1 MLKSLTKMSGYDC
14 TAGCV
19 YYVVVVVI
27 LCYCCY
33 YIIQLM
39 TPANLGDG

>member
-1 MLKSLTKMSGYDC
+1 MSGYDC

>member
-1 MLKSLTKMSGYDC
+1 MMSGYDC

-19 YYVVVVVI
+19 YYVVVVVGVVV

-39 TPANLGDG
+39 TPTDLSDG

>member
-1 MLKSLTKMSGYDC
+1 MSGYDC

-19 YYVVVVVI
+19 YYVVVVVGVVV

-39 TPANLGDG
+39 TPTDLSDG

>member
-1 MLKSLTKMSGYDC
+1 MSGYDC

-19 YYVVVVVI
+19 YYVVVVI

-39 TPANLGDG
+39 TPADLSDG